1 MLQRV
6 LAVIL
11 FSVVFT
17 STAAQAA
24 VFKCVTAEGVA
35 KFSNRPCPAQVLSGD
50 SEAHQLY
57 RDLQKELVKGSAI
70 ISSAQGGTAQVLSC
84 QKKQKAYVDNLS
96 TFEPRVKVQAA
107 RFNGFQSS
115 YALLQQCGTCQSRAR
130 RHCTGAAKA
139 LNQVK
144 SDIVNSQVKIERP
157 AWARRYD

>member
-6 LAVIL
+6 LGVIL
-11 FSVVFT
+11 FSLVFT
-17 STAAQAA
+17 FSAAQAA

-70 ISSAQGGTAQVLSC
+70 ISSAQGGTAQILSC
-84 QKKQKAYVDNLS
+84 QKNQQAYLDNLS
-96 TFEPRVKVQAA
+96 SFEPRVQVQDL
-107 RFNGFQSS
+107 RFQGFQSS
-115 YALLQQCGTCQSRAR
+115 YELLRQCGACQSRAR
-130 RHCTGAAKA
+130 RYCTGAVKA

-144 SDIVNSQVKIERP
+144 SNIVNSQVKIERP
-157 AWARRYD
+157 AWARRFD